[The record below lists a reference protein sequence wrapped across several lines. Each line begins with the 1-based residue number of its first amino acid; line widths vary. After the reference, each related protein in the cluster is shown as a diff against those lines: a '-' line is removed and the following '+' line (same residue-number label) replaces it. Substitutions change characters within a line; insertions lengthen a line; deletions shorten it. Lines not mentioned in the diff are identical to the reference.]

1 MDDHI
6 RISDADR
13 DRVAGRLRES
23 FAEGRLTA
31 DELDERITA
40 TLGARTIGEL
50 RRVTAD
56 LPQPAPSPQPGQ
68 FQPGQ
73 FQPGQFRPGRFR
85 PAPYW
90 RRRSRGPRF
99 LPVVLLALAIALI
112 AGGGWTAFFVLRTI
126 LLVWLVV
133 MLAGF
138 IASGRFR
145 RRMRRDRGVGPAGG
159 RP

>member
-13 DRVAGRLRES
+13 DRVAGRLRDS
-23 FAEGRLTA
+23 FAEGRLST

-40 TLGARTIGEL
+40 ALGARTIGEL

-56 LPQPAPSPQPGQ
+56 LPQPAPPPPPSGQSRPGRS
-68 FQPGQ
+68 
-73 FQPGQFRPGRFR
+73 RPGRFR

-90 RRRSRGPRF
+90 QRRYRGPRL
-99 LPVVLLALAIALI
+99 LPLALLALAVTLI
-112 AGGGWTAFFVLRTI
+112 AGGGWTAFFVLRTVV
-126 LLVWLVV
+126 LLWLIV
-133 MLAGF
+133 MVTGF

-145 RRMRRDRGVGPAGG
+145 RRMRRGRGIGPAGG
-159 RP
+159 RT

>member
-13 DRVAGRLRES
+13 DRVAGRLRDS

-31 DELDERITA
+31 DELDERVTA
-40 TLGARTIGEL
+40 TLGAKTIGEL

-56 LPQPAPSPQPGQ
+56 LPQPASPPPPPGQ
-68 FQPGQ
+68 FR
-73 FQPGQFRPGRFR
+73 PGQFRPGRFR

-90 RRRSRGPRF
+90 QRRYRGRRF
-99 LPVVLLALAIALI
+99 LPLVALALAVALI

-126 LLVWLVV
+126 LLLWLVV
-133 MLAGF
+133 MVAGF
-138 IASGRFR
+138 VASGRFR
-145 RRMRRDRGVGPAGG
+145 RRMRRGRGVGPAGG